1 MGTRWP
7 EPGVEGVGG
16 GPECGQRKES
26 SPYLVTFFFAEV
38 GSNSDFLLTAV
49 YLGTDWP

>member
-1 MGTRWP
+1 M
-7 EPGVEGVGG
+7 EGVGG

-26 SPYLVTFFFAEV
+26 SPYLVLSFFTEM

-49 YLGTDWP
+49 CLGTY